1 MCIRD
6 RDACGTSTV
15 TQTDG
20 PISSTGCNR
29 SQTRSWSIMDGCS
42 NTATASRTVTWT
54 VDLTPPSIS
63 ATGTAL
69 FLCKPVGQDLDNA
82 LGTAT
87 GTDNCSSVTIS
98 VANSTVSVNGCI
110 SSQTRT
116 FTATDNCGTP
126 TITFVDGPVVTNSC
140 SRSQTRTFT
149 ATDYCSNTATIS
161 RTVSWTVDVTTPVIT
176 VAAAIPI
183 TIC

>member
-87 GTDNCSSVTIS
+87 GTDNCGVVTIS

-110 SSQTRT
+110 STQTRT
-116 FTATDNCGTP
+116 FTATDACG
-126 TITFVDGPVVTNSC
+126 
-140 SRSQTRTFT
+140 
-149 ATDYCSNTATIS
+149 NTATTS
-161 RTVSWTVDVTTPVIT
+161 RTVSWATDNNPPVFTGTYTTCLLYTSPS
-176 VAAAIPI
+176 PRDS
-183 TIC
+183 